1 MLIMSRKKSQE
12 KEREGLAFHD
22 MDGRQVE
29 KEGWESEEVE
39 MVGVSRRLHMW
50 KSYGLERRKA
60 RAQANGSATPL
71 T

>member
-50 KSYGLERRKA
+50 KSYRLERRKA